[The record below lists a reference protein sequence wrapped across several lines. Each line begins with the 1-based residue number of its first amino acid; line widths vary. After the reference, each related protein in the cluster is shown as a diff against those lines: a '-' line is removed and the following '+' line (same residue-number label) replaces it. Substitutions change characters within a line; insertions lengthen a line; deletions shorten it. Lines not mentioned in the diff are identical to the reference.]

1 MVDFLDFPAPV
12 FAAVDGLMAKVLPP
26 ALRLALWAL
35 FAAIVTMELY
45 RLLSPQAR
53 IFELKLRFAEKKQA
67 LDSFDGEF
75 EDAWP
80 MMRSMLGAA
89 FMRVAIV
96 LPGTLVAA
104 LPLLLLLVWIDRVYR
119 AENVLPFGPGW
130 VRGWEFSFIAAMI
143 ACSLLY
149 KHVRRIQ

>member
-1 MVDFLDFPAPV
+1 VDFLDFPAPF
-12 FAAVDGLMAKVLPP
+12 FAATDGLMASGLPP
-26 ALRLALWAL
+26 VARLGVWAL
-35 FAAIVTMELY
+35 IASMVTMELY
-45 RLLSPQAR
+45 RLLSPQVR
-53 IFELKLRFAEKKQA
+53 IAELKQRFAEKKQA

-89 FMRVAIV
+89 FLRVAIV

-104 LPLLLLLVWIDRVYR
+104 LPLLLLLVWMYGAYQ
-119 AENVLPFGPGW
+119 AESVLPFGPEW
-130 VRGWEFSFIAAMI
+130 MRGWEFSFIAAMI
-143 ACSLLY
+143 AFSLLY